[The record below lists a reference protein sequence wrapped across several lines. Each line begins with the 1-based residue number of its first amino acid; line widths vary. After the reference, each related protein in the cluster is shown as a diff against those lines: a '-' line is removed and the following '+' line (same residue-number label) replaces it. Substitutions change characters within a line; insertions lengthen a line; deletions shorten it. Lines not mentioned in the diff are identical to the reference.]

1 MDGNYTIQDEDIE
14 KFVERGLITSIR
26 YMLYLDEKFKWDFDS
41 RNRDIDVV
49 TEFPN
54 REVPLKENVVIVTG
68 LNWNGNNMSS
78 LNQDIAEPIITDE
91 GVHIGD
97 KYRTVI
103 NFGCTI
109 LCEAEGMRSKDIGN
123 KVANILMFTGKE
135 VLAKNGITI
144 YNINKGA
151 TGPKTQNPTKVF
163 QTAISVSGSITW
175 VGVFKYKDVNDMDLL
190 KKIAIN
196 VIIEDDGSS
205 SNRKYLGPGV
215 YIFDQE

>member
-1 MDGNYTIQDEDIE
+1 MNGNYTIQDSDVE
-14 KFVERGLITSIR
+14 KFIESGLITSLR
-26 YMLYLDEKFKWDFDS
+26 YMLYLDDRFRWDFDA

-54 REVPLKENVVIVTG
+54 REQPLKENVVIVTG

-78 LNQDIAEPIITDE
+78 LNQDIAEPINTEDGIH
-91 GVHIGD
+91 VGD

-103 NFGCTI
+103 NFSCTV

-144 YNINKGA
+144 YNINKGV
-151 TGPKTQNPTKVF
+151 TGPKAQTPTKVF
-163 QTAISVSGSITW
+163 STPISVSGSVTW
-175 VGVFKYKDVNDMDLL
+175 VGIFKYKDVNDMNLL
-190 KKIAIN
+190 DKIKIK
-196 VIIEDDGSS
+196 VIVEGSDSAED
-205 SNRKYLGPGV
+205 RKYVGPDV
-215 YIFDQE
+215 YISEE